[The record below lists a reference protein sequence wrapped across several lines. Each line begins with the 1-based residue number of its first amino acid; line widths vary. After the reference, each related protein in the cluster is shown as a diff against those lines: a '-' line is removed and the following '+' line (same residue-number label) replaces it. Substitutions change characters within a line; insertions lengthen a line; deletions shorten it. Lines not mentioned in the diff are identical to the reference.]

1 MNYMDDASTFERS
14 FLQKARQQHI
24 PITGALELLPLCNM
38 KMFPREMSMV
48 TGFWS
53 WMKPVLCVPP
63 HFFAMPV
70 REESPQTLYHDFV
83 KK

>member
-1 MNYMDDASTFERS
+1 
-14 FLQKARQQHI
+14 
-24 PITGALELLPLCNM
+24 M

-48 TGFWS
+48 AGIWS

-70 REESPQTLYHDFV
+70 REESLQTLYHDFV